1 MAEIPIQRKERSRLW
16 PLLLLLLIVVAIVA
30 WYVWSHHSGTAVATG
45 ADSTMTRTSNGA
57 LSTDTTGARARGTAP
72 VSDTVPPR

>member
-30 WYVWSHHSGTAVATG
+30 WYVWSHHAGTPVATT
-45 ADSTMTRTSNGA
+45 ADSTVTRTSNGA
-57 LSTDTTGARARGTAP
+57 LVADSTARARGTAP
-72 VSDTVPPR
+72 IPDTVPPR